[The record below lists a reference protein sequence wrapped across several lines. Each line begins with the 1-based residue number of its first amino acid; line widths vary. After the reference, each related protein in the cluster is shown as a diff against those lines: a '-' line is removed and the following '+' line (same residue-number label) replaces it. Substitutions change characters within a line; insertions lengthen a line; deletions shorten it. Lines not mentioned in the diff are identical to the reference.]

1 MSFMNNKI
9 KLMVFSYD
17 KNANISIDRIREN
30 AACLLDHLPLEN
42 GAQNIGWVTGS
53 SELDVTMPDEQI
65 KVGENIYIAMRV
77 ATRRISSCLLKAVLR
92 QKMDEYKKLNGV
104 QFVPGKVRKELKTEA
119 ENRLIRNA
127 TPTIKTSF
135 CVINPAVGK
144 VYAGVASKTEV
155 DLFLKLFFKTFGIML
170 EPMIGVVMNDA
181 DECEEMKHEFMT
193 WLFRLSETEEA
204 DGIYT
209 CPPFD
214 FISLDEEK
222 PCVRSVGYGP
232 AAQHSPE
239 VATALKNHKLLKKI
253 KLAVTGEQING
264 FSGNDICYFTMNSNF
279 SLVGLELPEGEEIE
293 DTARFAEKIAMI
305 DMLYSWLDGMM
316 QQFCDEWNNDNEGFF
331 DRKHL
336 WLENYCG

>member
-1 MSFMNNKI
+1 MSFTNKKI

-17 KNANISIDRIREN
+17 KNDNISIDRIRDN

-42 GAQNIGWVTGS
+42 GTQNIGWVSGS

-65 KVGENIYIAMRV
+65 KVGENIYIAMRI
-77 ATRRISSCLLKAVLR
+77 ATRRISSGLLKAVLR
-92 QKMDEYKKLNGV
+92 KKMDEYKKLNGV
-104 QFVPGKVRKELKTEA
+104 QFIPGKVRKELKEEA

-135 CVINPAVGK
+135 CIINPAAGK

-155 DLFLKLFFKTFGIML
+155 DLFLQLFFKTFGIML
-170 EPMIGVVMNDA
+170 EPMIGVIMDDT

-193 WLFRLSETEEA
+193 WLFRLSEINETE
-204 DGIYT
+204 GIYT
-209 CPPFD
+209 YPPFD

-222 PCVRSVGYGP
+222 PCTRSVGYGF

-264 FSGNDICYFTMNSNF
+264 FSERDVCRFTMNSNF
-279 SLVGLELPEGEEIE
+279 SLIGLEMPEGEEME
-293 DTARFAEKIAMI
+293 DTARFAEKINLI
-305 DMLYSWLDGMM
+305 DMLYTWLSDMM
-316 QQFCDEWNNDNEGFF
+316 QQFCDEWNNDHDGFIS
-331 DRKHL
+331 RKNL
-336 WLENYCG
+336 WLETYCG